1 MTSLKQVAEW
11 LGLIE
16 SSLPVPQDEKTV
28 DEYTHIL
35 LTSAFADDPLTPVLV
50 GAWARIQKIR
60 LAAEAATQAPRDHAA
75 IQKFIEELRGN
86 KQTAQRTQAW
96 YEQGKRI
103 LTASEIY
110 SLFRSPRQRAQMVF
124 SKVETQYRMTQPLAV
139 RSEKMSAFDWGIRFE
154 PVVKL
159 IMEKK
164 YQCQI
169 EDLGR
174 ILHPT
179 DSRVAASPDGLITQ
193 GPDNILGDLIEIKAP
208 VTREIGLGIPDE
220 YYAQMQ
226 TQLEV
231 TRARACQY
239 IEMKFA
245 SPYNATIPVQ
255 GPALYNGNIY
265 IVNVPG
271 TPTEENLF
279 PEDRL
284 EYVYGAV
291 NSDTPPTNLPGEI
304 VETIPWRCLG
314 WFHQVVPRREDWWA
328 SIQPAIN
335 QFWLDVEGARAGTF
349 TIPPSTRLPKKSKQ
363 GGDTPQE
370 SSPDACQS
378 MYPGTHAD
386 SYSPSER
393 NSTPCADLLSPADNS
408 SANQS
413 L

>member
-28 DEYTHIL
+28 DEYTSIL

-60 LAAEAATQAPRDHAA
+60 LAAEAISQAPRDLGEIH
-75 IQKFIEELRGN
+75 KFIDELRGN
-86 KQTAQRTQAW
+86 KQTAQRTLAW

-124 SKVETQYRMTQPLAV
+124 SKVETHYRMTQPLAV

-159 IMEKK
+159 IFEKRHI
-164 YQCQI
+164 CQI

-179 DSRVAASPDGLITQ
+179 DPRVAASPDGLITQ
-193 GPDNILGDLIEIKAP
+193 GPDHLLGDLIEIKAP

-245 SPYNATIPVQ
+245 SPYNANIPVE
-255 GPALYNGNIY
+255 GPALYSGYIY
-265 IVNVPG
+265 IVKISG

-284 EYVYGAV
+284 DYVYGAV
-291 NSDTPPTNLPGEI
+291 NSDTIPENLPGEI
-304 VETIPWRCLG
+304 VERIPWSCLG

-328 SIQPAIN
+328 SIQPAIH

-349 TIPPSTRLPKKSKQ
+349 TIPPSTRQPKKSKQ
-363 GGDTPQE
+363 EVDTPQE
-370 SSPDACQS
+370 SSPDGCQS
-378 MYPGTHAD
+378 TYPGTHAD
-386 SYSPSER
+386 SYSPSE
-393 NSTPCADLLSPADNS
+393 NNLTSSADLLSPVDS
-408 SANQS
+408 SSVSQS

>member
-1 MTSLKQVAEW
+1 MASLKQVAEW

-28 DEYTHIL
+28 EEYTNIL
-35 LTSAFADDPLTPVLV
+35 LTSQYAEDPLTPILV
-50 GAWARIQKIR
+50 SAWARIQKLR
-60 LAAEAATQAPRDHAA
+60 LAAEAISQAPRDLAA
-75 IQKFIEELRGN
+75 IQNFINELRAN

-124 SKVETQYRMTQPLAV
+124 SKVETQYRMSQPLAV

-154 PVVKL
+154 PVVKQ
-159 IMEKK
+159 IFEYRHK
-164 YQCQI
+164 CVI

-179 DSRVAASPDGLITQ
+179 DPRVAASPDGLITS
-193 GPDNILGDLIEIKAP
+193 GPDSIIGDLIEIKAP

-245 SPYNATIPVQ
+245 SPYNSAPQ
-255 GPALYNGNIY
+255 QEGPALYSGFIY
-265 IVNVPG
+265 LVNVPG
-271 TPTEENLF
+271 VPTDENLF
-279 PEDRL
+279 PEDHL
-284 EYVYGAV
+284 DYVYGDV
-291 NSDTPPTNLPGEI
+291 NTETEPLNLPGEV
-304 VETIPWRCLG
+304 VERIPWRCLG
-314 WFHQVVPRREDWWA
+314 WFHQIVPRRTDWWA

-349 TIPPSTRLPKKSKQ
+349 TIPPSTRQPKKSKQ
-363 GGDTPQE
+363 GSDTLQE
-370 SSPDACQS
+370 SSPAAFLS
-378 MYPGTHAD
+378 MYPGTHDD
-386 SYSPSER
+386 SYSPSEH
-393 NSTPCADLLSPADNS
+393 NLTSGDHLSNHVDSS
-408 SANQS
+408 SANQ
-413 L
+413 